1 MQLGRLCGG
10 KGEVGVQIGSL
21 NSKNMKH
28 ILLIILM
35 EMALL
40 QPICAKE
47 FKVGLAVT
55 PVGENTVFYL
65 TPGLV
70 GTPGYYGD
78 GFYTVGVTCQIPLT
92 SRLEVETGFE
102 YSKHSII
109 IHPNLP
115 PDGEWDN
122 TPYKTSFKFVSIPVT
137 LNTKFL
143 KYFFVNV
150 GGLLDIDA
158 RTSGSIDN
166 QTGLG
171 IILGTGIKCDFKFG
185 GSLFVNPYLK
195 FHALFPFLWEGYHE
209 RLAESGVRIGV
220 TYNLSR

>member
-1 MQLGRLCGG
+1 
-10 KGEVGVQIGSL
+10 
-21 NSKNMKH
+21 
-28 ILLIILM
+28 M

-47 FKVGLAVT
+47 FKAGLAVT
-55 PVGENTVFYL
+55 PIGENAVFHL
-65 TPGLV
+65 MPGLV
-70 GTPGYYGD
+70 GSPGYYGD
-78 GFYTVGVTCQIPLT
+78 NFYTVGVTFQIPIT
-92 SRLEVETGFE
+92 ARLEVETGFE

-115 PDGEWDN
+115 KGEDN
-122 TPYKTSFKFVSIPVT
+122 TPYKTAFKLVSIPVT

-143 KYFFVNV
+143 KYFFVNG

-171 IILGTGIKCDFKFG
+171 IILGAGVKYDFKFG
-185 GSLFVNPYLK
+185 GSIFVNPYVK
-195 FHALFPFLWEGYHE
+195 VHALAPFLWNPYYHE
-209 RLAESGVRIGV
+209 RLAESGIRVGV
-220 TYNLSR
+220 TYNMSKKIQK